1 MSSYNS
7 STGKDAIVE
16 GEWSKSFHFSTR
28 PTSRPTNLECN
39 AESEFRLE
47 FTWNEPDQ
55 IPNDLVYNIDY
66 EFELKNADVEN
77 YTCKW
82 EVVSKT
88 SDAYLEELG
97 K

>member
-16 GEWSKSFHFSTR
+16 GEWSNSFHFSTR

-39 AESEFRLE
+39 AESESRLE

-55 IPNDLVYNIDY
+55 IPNDLAYNIDY
-66 EFELKNADVEN
+66 EYELKSTNVEN
-77 YTCKW
+77 YTCKC
-82 EVVSKT
+82 EVISIT
-88 SDAYLEELG
+88 SDAAGLG
-97 K
+97 I